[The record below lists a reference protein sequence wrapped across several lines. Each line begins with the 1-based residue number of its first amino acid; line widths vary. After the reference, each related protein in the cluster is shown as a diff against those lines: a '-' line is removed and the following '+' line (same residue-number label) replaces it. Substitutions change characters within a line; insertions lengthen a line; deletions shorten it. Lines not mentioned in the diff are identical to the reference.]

1 MEAEVDTSSGRI
13 ASVAEHIGTP
23 ETAATFFKL
32 AIATGDM
39 DFVFRALHIL
49 AHSRG
54 MADALAWAGLP
65 CDYLRRALEAEGR
78 LLMHALSEVSKCL
91 TARLDEPV
99 VSES

>member
-1 MEAEVDTSSGRI
+1 MEAEARNTDGRLTSPADHI
-13 ASVAEHIGTP
+13 ATP
-23 ETAATFFKL
+23 ETAAAFFKL
-32 AIATGDM
+32 AMATGDM
-39 DFVFRALHIL
+39 DFVLRSLHVL

-99 VSES
+99 VSDS